1 MPLLTPNPGI
11 FYTNCCLSAGFCLNE
26 TTTCPHDALLAVDM
40 KKLLFLLVLLMA
52 GLPGGAQTI
61 PYIKSARLTHWK
73 NVEND
78 TLYVLN
84 FWATWCAPCVAELPA
99 FEKLHRQ
106 YAGKKVKVI
115 LISTDF
121 RRDVDK
127 KVIPFVKRKNLQS
140 QVVFLDE
147 RTPNEWIN
155 LVSEEWTGSIPAT
168 LIVNKK
174 GGYERFFE
182 KQLSYKE
189 LEKAVV
195 AGLKKI
201 PDKKSRGQ

>member
-1 MPLLTPNPGI
+1 MKKIILL
-11 FYTNCCLSAGFCLNE
+11 FVFLAAGFS
-26 TTTCPHDALLAVDM
+26 TR
-40 KKLLFLLVLLMA
+40 
-52 GLPGGAQTI
+52 AQNI
-61 PYIKSARLTHWK
+61 PYIKSAQLTQWK
-73 NVEND
+73 NADND

-99 FEKLHRQ
+99 FEKLHRR
-106 YAGKKVKVI
+106 YAAQKVKVI

-121 RRDVDK
+121 RREVDK
-127 KVIPFVKRKNLQS
+127 KVKPFVKRKNLQS

-168 LIVNKK
+168 LVVNKQ

-195 AGLKKI
+195 EGLKRV
-201 PDKKSRGQ
+201 PNKKG

>member
-1 MPLLTPNPGI
+1 MIPNPGK
-11 FYTNCCLSAGFCLNE
+11 FYTNCCRYPGFRLNR
-26 TTTCPHDALLAVDM
+26 TTAYPSGALLAIDM
-40 KKLLFLLVLLMA
+40 KKLLLLFAFLVA
-52 GLPGGAQTI
+52 GISGQAQNI
-61 PYIKSARLTHWK
+61 PHIKSAQLTHWK

-99 FEKLHRQ
+99 FEKLHSR

-121 RRDVDK
+121 RRDVEK
-127 KVIPFVKRKNLQS
+127 KVVPFAKRKNLQS

-168 LIVNKK
+168 IIVNKK
-174 GGYERFFE
+174 SGYERFFE
-182 KQLSYKE
+182 KQLGYKE
-189 LEKAVV
+189 LEKAVG

-201 PDKKSRGQ
+201 QNKKS